1 MPDIG
6 VTPPPIPLWACIPI
20 SEETPQ
26 ISYKYTFFHTA
37 ANSNS
42 NSNFILLC
50 IFMNLFCFL
59 YHYSHSD
66 IIRTWCRQPTAPH
79 SKLPDTLGLCLGI
92 FPGRQAGRAV
102 PAPAQLSPSAQP
114 QEVVV
119 LLLVLVLGDARLRL
133 LFSAH
138 IRAALREARNK
149 SSSKW
154 FSGDKFEG
162 RGERGP
168 QSRRY
173 GDWFVIGFPLLRLL
187 PPPRLLLSCL
197 LHWLHISISSY
208 DDDQNGASNFHGGSP
223 ALMKTD
229 RCV

>member
-1 MPDIG
+1 MFPL
-6 VTPPPIPLWACIPI
+6 PPPRSEHVFQFPKKHRKFPI
-20 SEETPQ
+20 NTL
-26 ISYKYTFFHTA
+26 FFHTA
-37 ANSNS
+37 ANS

-79 SKLPDTLGLCLGI
+79 SKLPDTLGPCLGI
-92 FPGRQAGRAV
+92 FPGRQAAV
-102 PAPAQLSPSAQP
+102 LDGSTSSCPAPAQLSPSAQP
-114 QEVVV
+114 QEVVM

-173 GDWFVIGFPLLRLL
+173 GDWFVIGFPSSSGCFPL
-187 PPPRLLLSCL
+187 PGYCFPAFSTGCTFQFQFMMTTKMALPISMAVAPR
-197 LHWLHISISSY
+197 
-208 DDDQNGASNFHGGSP
+208 
-223 ALMKTD
+223 
-229 RCV
+229 